1 MLSSLIKT
9 AFLAFAT
16 CTLLA
21 LQVVHVVQ
29 AQDSNTTTTTADPP
43 VVVTDTDSDPVAPAA
58 DTNTTGPTNA
68 TTLPPVVDCLAGTA
82 AINSDVT
89 LIAARAA
96 AVAGVIDLKNPLNCK
111 TKGDK
116 LNCEYDFGDVKSN
129 YETVCT
135 EVGGNMIDQNF
146 EIQCKHDGSPGYI
159 IYGFQDAPVCAA
171 PSCDESKYYEALT
184 ATTDA
189 LATEMNNVTGIKNC
203 DAEISAA
210 TMSHNNGGGVFVV
223 VVSSALLALT
233 VML

>member
-1 MLSSLIKT
+1 MLFIKT
-9 AFLAFAT
+9 TFLAFAT

-21 LQVVHVVQ
+21 LQEVVHVQ
-29 AQDSNTTTTTADPP
+29 AQDSNTTTAADPDP
-43 VVVTDTDSDPVAPAA
+43 VVVTDTDTDPAPAA
-58 DTNTTGPTNA
+58 PDTTTNTTGPNV
-68 TTLPPVVDCLAGTA
+68 TLPPVVDCIAQTV

-116 LNCEYDFGDVKSN
+116 LNCEYDFGDAKDN

-135 EVGGNMIDQNF
+135 QVGGTMIDRNF
-146 EIQCKHDGSPGYI
+146 EIQCKQDGSAGYI
-159 IYGFQDAPVCAA
+159 LYSFNDAPACAA
-171 PSCDESKYYEALT
+171 SSCDESQYYEALT
-184 ATTDA
+184 STTDA
-189 LATEMNNVTGIKNC
+189 IATEMNNITGIKNC

-210 TMSHNNGGGVFVV
+210 ISHNGGMFVV
-223 VVSSALLALT
+223 VISALLALT

>member
-1 MLSSLIKT
+1 MLFYSLIKPT
-9 AFLAFAT
+9 FLAFAT

-43 VVVTDTDSDPVAPAA
+43 VVVTDTDPAPAE
-58 DTNTTGPTNA
+58 DTNTTGPTNV
-68 TTLPPVVDCLAGTA
+68 TTLPPVVDCIAGTA

-89 LIAARAA
+89 LITARAA

-111 TKGDK
+111 TKGDT

-129 YETVCT
+129 YETVCA
-135 EVGGNMIDQNF
+135 EVGGNMLDQNF

-159 IYGFQDAPVCAA
+159 IYSFNDAPTCAA

-189 LATEMNNVTGIKNC
+189 LATEMNNITGIKNC
-203 DAEISAA
+203 EAEISAA
-210 TMSHNNGGGVFVV
+210 TTTTSHNNGGVFVV

>member
-1 MLSSLIKT
+1 MLFYSLIKPT
-9 AFLAFAT
+9 FLAFAT

-43 VVVTDTDSDPVAPAA
+43 VVVTDTDPAPAE
-58 DTNTTGPTNA
+58 DTNTTGPTNV
-68 TTLPPVVDCLAGTA
+68 TTLPPVVDCIAGTA

-89 LIAARAA
+89 LITARAA

-111 TKGDK
+111 TKGDT

-129 YETVCT
+129 YETVCA
-135 EVGGNMIDQNF
+135 EVGGNMLDQNF

-159 IYGFQDAPVCAA
+159 IYSFNDAPTCAA

-203 DAEISAA
+203 EAEISAA
-210 TMSHNNGGGVFVV
+210 PPSHKNGGVFVVV

>member
-1 MLSSLIKT
+1 MLFNLPIKT
-9 AFLAFAT
+9 VFLAFAT

-21 LQVVHVVQ
+21 LQIVPVVQ
-29 AQDSNTTTTTADPP
+29 AQDSNTTTSTTADPP
-43 VVVTDTDSDPVAPAA
+43 VVVTDTDPAPAPA
-58 DTNTTGPTNA
+58 EDTNTTGPTNV

-96 AVAGVIDLKNPLNCK
+96 AVAGVIELKNPLNCK

-129 YETVCT
+129 YDTVCA
-135 EVGGNMIDQNF
+135 EVGGTMIDQNF

-159 IYGFQDAPVCAA
+159 LYGFTNAPVCAH

-203 DAEISAA
+203 EAEISAA
-210 TMSHNNGGGVFVV
+210 PPSHNNGAFVV
-223 VVSSALLALT
+223 FVSSALLALL